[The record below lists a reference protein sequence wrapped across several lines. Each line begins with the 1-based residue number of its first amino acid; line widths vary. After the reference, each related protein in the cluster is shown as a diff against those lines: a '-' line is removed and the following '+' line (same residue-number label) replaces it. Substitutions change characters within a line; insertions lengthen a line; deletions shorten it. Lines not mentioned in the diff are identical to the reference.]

1 MAMANIGVTDE
12 IGVTVRFSGAQ
23 DDLDNDDEELQQ
35 QFILV
40 SYYWCFYIFRETGV
54 CLLLLKLDMGKRSLR
69 LKAEKGGEAAVKLEK
84 EALVR
89 RQRQGCW
96 YVYCIAA
103 VGQMRTDETW
113 DTNMAAA
120 RVDAQCR
127 NTI

>member
-1 MAMANIGVTDE
+1 MHFRLDVVAPLRLDELMELLLRLALGVEVGVD
-12 IGVTVRFSGAQ
+12 VTVA
-23 DDLDNDDEELQQ
+23 
-35 QFILV
+35 
-40 SYYWCFYIFRETGV
+40 T
-54 CLLLLKLDMGKRSLR
+54 
-69 LKAEKGGEAAVKLEK
+69 
-84 EALVR
+84 LVR

-96 YVYCIAA
+96 DVYCIAA